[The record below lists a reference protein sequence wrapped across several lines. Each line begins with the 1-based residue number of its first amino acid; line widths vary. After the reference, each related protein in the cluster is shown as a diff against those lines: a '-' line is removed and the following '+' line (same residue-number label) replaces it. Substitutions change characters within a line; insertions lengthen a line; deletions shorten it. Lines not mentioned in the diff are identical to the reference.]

1 VPETCIPDLSISGE
15 IFNFVVNLIGS
26 TGYAGIFILMVLEGA
41 TFPVPSEVILPFA
54 GYLVFQGKL
63 DFWIVVLVATLGAI
77 IGTLIDYSIGY
88 YLGRA
93 AILRYGK
100 YVRLNENHLKT
111 SERWFA
117 RHGNIT
123 VFGCQFVP
131 LIRTLVAF
139 PAGISEM
146 KLWKFVLYAAAGTF
160 IWNTVLVYAGDL
172 AGQNSSEIISALSSA
187 FNLIEIL
194 VVIVLIVLFAVLWT
208 RRSRRADNRS

>member
-1 VPETCIPDLSISGE
+1 MSISGQ
-15 IFNFVVNLIGS
+15 IFNFAVNLVGS
-26 TGYAGIFILMVLEGA
+26 TGYAGIFALMVLEGA
-41 TFPVPSEVILPFA
+41 TFPIPSEVILPFA

-63 DFWIVVLVATLGAI
+63 MFWIVILVATFGAI

-100 YVRLNENHLKT
+100 YIRLNENHLLT
-111 SERWFA
+111 SERWFS

-123 VFGCQFVP
+123 VFLCQFVP

-146 KLWKFVLYAAAGTF
+146 KTWKFVLYAGLGSI
-160 IWNTVLVYAGDL
+160 IWNTVLVYLGVL
-172 AGQNSSEIISALSSA
+172 AGRNSSAIISTLSNA
-187 FNLIEIL
+187 FNLIEVL
-194 VVIVLIVLFAVLWT
+194 VVAALILAFVVWLK
-208 RRSRRADNRS
+208 RRPSPRDTSVSQPV

>member
-1 VPETCIPDLSISGE
+1 MSISSQ

-26 TGYAGIFILMVLEGA
+26 SGYLGIFLLMVLEGA

-63 DFWIVVLVATLGAI
+63 VIWIVILVATVGAI

-100 YVRLNENHLKT
+100 YIRLNEKHLVT
-111 SERWFA
+111 SERWFV
-117 RHGNIT
+117 RHGNVA
-123 VFGCQFVP
+123 VFLCQFVP

-146 KLWKFVLYAAAGTF
+146 KTWKFVLYAGVGTL
-160 IWNTVLVYAGDL
+160 IWNTVLVYVGVL
-172 AGQNSSEIISALSSA
+172 AGKNSSAIISALSNA
-187 FNLIEIL
+187 FNLIEVL
-194 VVIVLIVLFAVLWT
+194 VVIGLILALIIALR
-208 RRSRRADNRS
+208 RRSRSDTAAFKVV